1 MDKSFTTF
9 EIAKMLQIERNLLA
23 QWLMRG
29 YISPS
34 IQRAQGPGSKNLFS
48 LQDLYKIC
56 LFQQLVDSGIRRDE
70 AKFYTDV
77 NFRSIGDGKENRK
90 FAVIT
95 RKSKKSGRDVGLI
108 ADIRLEKYAP
118 KIVFEDNDS
127 FIVVI
132 NLLGIKRRVD
142 RMTEL

>member
-9 EIAKMLQIERNLLA
+9 EIAKMLKIDRNLLA

-34 IQRAQGPGSKNLFS
+34 VKRAQGLGSKNLFS
-48 LQDLYKIC
+48 LQDLYNIC
-56 LFQQLVDSGIRRDE
+56 LFQQLIDSGIAREE
-70 AKFYTDV
+70 AKLYTGI
-77 NFRSIGDGKENRK
+77 NFSSIGDGKNDSK

-95 RKSKKSGRDVGLI
+95 RKNKKSGRDEGLI
-108 ADIRLEKYAP
+108 MDIRLEKYAP
-118 KIVFEDNDS
+118 KIVFEDDDS
-127 FIVVI
+127 FIVII

-142 RMTEL
+142 RMIAS